1 MERWTNREFYQK
13 HFLDHS
19 ACWLEL
25 FNGNS
30 SMWKLSGKKV
40 KSLHEIYRREIG
52 RGANS
57 WRVKSLDW
65 FCPNIFDDHL
75 SRLCIEDAFE
85 TYLPASMIPS
95 ENVIRLENR
104 ISKSRICR
112 FHKSVNCLS
121 ESSQIQTETWLFVWR
136 VVSEV
141 TFRKCKYLCELD
153 IWFVPDVLAKRR

>member
-1 MERWTNREFYQK
+1 
-13 HFLDHS
+13 
-19 ACWLEL
+19 
-25 FNGNS
+25 
-30 SMWKLSGKKV
+30 
-40 KSLHEIYRREIG
+40 
-52 RGANS
+52 
-57 WRVKSLDW
+57 
-65 FCPNIFDDHL
+65 
-75 SRLCIEDAFE
+75 
-85 TYLPASMIPS
+85 MIPS

-153 IWFVPDVLAKRR
+153 LI

>member
-1 MERWTNREFYQK
+1 MDQSWILPKTLFRPF
-13 HFLDHS
+13 
-19 ACWLEL
+19 CWLE
-25 FNGNS
+25 FPMETVACES
-30 SMWKLSGKKV
+30 SQGKV

-95 ENVIRLENR
+95 ENVIRLENG